1 MQQAGGARTD
11 RPGVDG
17 VQLTVDGGDSM
28 TVVAF
33 VSLLERG
40 LQLAILSIAVNDI
53 IDCRCGSAGVS

>member
-1 MQQAGGARTD
+1 
-11 RPGVDG
+11 
-17 VQLTVDGGDSM
+17 M

-53 IDCRCGSAGVS
+53 IDCRLPVAPGFP

>member
-1 MQQAGGARTD
+1 M
-11 RPGVDG
+11 
-17 VQLTVDGGDSM
+17 DGGDSM

-53 IDCRCGSAGVS
+53 IDCRLR